1 MILLGVSS
9 EHLPASRCAAKS
21 SHPLMLFLSRCKTE
35 GSTGLINSPLRC
47 YTRQE
52 WFPPAMSASVFSLF
66 SLLTLSLLLLLC
78 VIRKKRRMEG
88 KYRPSAEE
96 KKQSRA
102 TVPERPSLPL
112 PLPKEER
119 LI

>member
-1 MILLGVSS
+1 QNRSDKYSPIRSYAMQVS
-9 EHLPASRCAAKS
+9 
-21 SHPLMLFLSRCKTE
+21 
-35 GSTGLINSPLRC
+35 I
-47 YTRQE
+47 
-52 WFPPAMSASVFSLF
+52 PPAISASVFSLF
-66 SLLTLSLLLLLC
+66 SLLTLALLLLLC
-78 VIRKKRRMEG
+78 VIRKKRKMEG

-102 TVPERPSLPL
+102 NVPERPSLPL

>member
-1 MILLGVSS
+1 FLPSGVLLTCLFDLHVIS
-9 EHLPASRCAAKS
+9 LP
-21 SHPLMLFLSRCKTE
+21 
-35 GSTGLINSPLRC
+35 RC